1 MMSDQNNNSS
11 TKTYTFTVLDQEA
24 PTLSVNGNYK
34 DTYTGEVEVLEYS
47 VSDNISE
54 GLKSK
59 VFLEYKDM
67 HMVEVKPKDKLNLE
81 NGKYAI
87 IYFVKDNDGNT
98 AYQRFEFVVKK

>member
-1 MMSDQNNNSS
+1 M
-11 TKTYTFTVLDQEA
+11 
-24 PTLSVNGNYK
+24 
-34 DTYTGEVEVLEYS
+34 EVLEYS